1 MVKAFLRT
9 SAVAFSAVLLTLGL
23 SPAANAANLKV
34 SNGNG
39 YIEHIDSGDRFNVCD
54 TRANGD
60 GVTGI
65 IMFNGTIVAAEDDG
79 GDAGCDSFTFDIK
92 TGLVYELKICDP
104 AYRNCN
110 SKILVE

>member
-60 GVTGI
+60 
-65 IMFNGTIVAAEDDG
+65 
-79 GDAGCDSFTFDIK
+79 AGCDSFTFDIK